1 MVETARYFSI
11 GFFGLDWAS
20 ESANLHIISN
30 SPGLGADTLTP
41 QDTCLNYRTDLILG
55 HDLGYTQL
63 RDFSATYLPQ
73 ISQRLQEENSGIV
86 FTEREVYTMQEM
98 CGFEILA
105 RGESP
110 WCNVFTHEDWY
121 NFQYAR
127 DILHYYRSGP
137 GNRFGPAMG
146 WLWLNATADL
156 LEKGP
161 DAGRLFF
168 SL

>member
-1 MVETARYFSI
+1 MVETARYFST
-11 GFFGLDWAS
+11 GFFGLDWGS
-20 ESANLHIISN
+20 GSANLHIISN
-30 SPGLGADTLTP
+30 SPSLGADTLTP
-41 QDTCLNYRTDLILG
+41 QDTCSNYRTDLVLG
-55 HDLGYTQL
+55 HDFGYTQL
-63 RDFSATYLPQ
+63 REFSATYLPQ
-73 ISQRLQEENSGIV
+73 ISQRLQDENPGIV

-110 WCNVFTHEDWY
+110 WCDVFTHEDWY

-146 WLWLNATADL
+146 WLWLNATAEL

-161 DAGRLFF
+161 AAGKLFF